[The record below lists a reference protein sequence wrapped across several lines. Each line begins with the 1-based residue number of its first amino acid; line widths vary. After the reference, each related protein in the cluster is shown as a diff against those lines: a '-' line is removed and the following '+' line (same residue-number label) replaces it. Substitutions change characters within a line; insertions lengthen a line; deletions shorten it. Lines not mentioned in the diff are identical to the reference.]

1 MMSRLALLVAVLLV
15 GSAATAEGL
24 EGPLFMGLGDLPGG
38 HYYSSA
44 AAVSADGTTAV
55 GTSASFFG
63 PPFGVPP
70 FTPSLGAHAFRWT
83 LSTGME
89 PLVGGAEQSF
99 ATGVSGDGSLVTGGL
114 RDALYLLG
122 AGFWNADGDY
132 TELGVDRVT
141 DVSADGSTMVGS
153 IDGFEPFRWTEETG
167 VVGLGAV
174 GAANDVSADGSVVVG
189 WRDLPLVIILG
200 APPQPHGKE
209 ATIWTAE
216 GDVIGL
222 GDLDGGL
229 ELSSGAGGV
238 SGDGW
243 VVVGGSGP
251 TCAVGE
257 EDCTHEAFRWDAEE
271 GMVGLGDFEG
281 GEFRS
286 TASAASGDGSVIVG
300 SGADENGRVAFIW
313 DRDHG
318 MRRVRDV
325 LTGLGLDLTGWEL
338 TGAADISAD
347 GRTLVG
353 SGLNPEGYPEAWIAV
368 LARPVIEVEI
378 DIKPRSDHNVIDPL
392 GRGVIP
398 VAILGSDSFDVT
410 DVDVTTLAFGPG
422 GASSVFDLTN
432 PWVFFFSHRDLN
444 RDGESDL
451 ISYYQTEETGIA
463 MGDSEAC
470 LTGEALDGTSF
481 EGCDAVT
488 TAPGCGHGFE
498 VALVLPALVWIGG
511 RMRRQRS
518 LRARG

>member
-1 MMSRLALLVAVLLV
+1 M
-15 GSAATAEGL
+15 
-24 EGPLFMGLGDLPGG
+24 
-38 HYYSSA
+38 
-44 AAVSADGTTAV
+44 
-55 GTSASFFG
+55 
-63 PPFGVPP
+63 
-70 FTPSLGAHAFRWT
+70 
-83 LSTGME
+83 
-89 PLVGGAEQSF
+89 
-99 ATGVSGDGSLVTGGL
+99 
-114 RDALYLLG
+114 
-122 AGFWNADGDY
+122 
-132 TELGVDRVT
+132 
-141 DVSADGSTMVGS
+141 
-153 IDGFEPFRWTEETG
+153 
-167 VVGLGAV
+167 
-174 GAANDVSADGSVVVG
+174 
-189 WRDLPLVIILG
+189 
-200 APPQPHGKE
+200 
-209 ATIWTAE
+209 
-216 GDVIGL
+216 
-222 GDLDGGL
+222 
-229 ELSSGAGGV
+229 
-238 SGDGW
+238 
-243 VVVGGSGP
+243 
-251 TCAVGE
+251 
-257 EDCTHEAFRWDAEE
+257 
-271 GMVGLGDFEG
+271 
-281 GEFRS
+281 
-286 TASAASGDGSVIVG
+286 
-300 SGADENGRVAFIW
+300 AFIW

-470 LTGEALDGTSF
+470 LTGEALDGTPF

-498 VALVLPALVWIGG
+498 AALVLPPLVWIGG